1 MTVFLTTLPFF
12 QKGHFLPRLHWGADI
27 NKSMRKSVI
36 FLTLILALNTPLFAQ
51 AQEGVSDPH
60 NLRLKKLI
68 SLDHNNLPVT
78 GKGVLVSVIDSG
90 VSFSIPALRKNLIPG
105 WNFVKDDAT
114 MVDYIGHGTPVAGIV
129 TIVAPDVTILPLVAM
144 KEGGLR
150 KDIVDATIYAIK
162 RNASVINLSVT
173 FDEDMLREVQKAVGV
188 RKFKKSLLVLSS
200 GNTGDRRTDLVE
212 TWDNVIVV
220 GTIGLNLPIHST
232 HYSVYGP
239 AVDIAAPSGDV
250 GDGIATYDAFST
262 SVHLFNGTSG
272 AAPVVSGAAALLK
285 EQYPQARGADLKRMI
300 LAKTCHSDNINVY
313 EGRLLNVGM
322 LLGARFK
329 CP

>member
-1 MTVFLTTLPFF
+1 MRRSALFF
-12 QKGHFLPRLHWGADI
+12 ILL
-27 NKSMRKSVI
+27 
-36 FLTLILALNTPLFAQ
+36 LALNTPLFVQ

-68 SLDHNNLPVT
+68 SLNHDNLPVT

-90 VSFSIPALRKNLIPG
+90 VSFTIPALRKNLIPG
-105 WNFVKDDAT
+105 WNFITDDGT

-129 TIVAPDVTILPLVAM
+129 TIVAPDVTILPLVTM

-150 KDIVDATIYAIK
+150 QDVVDATIYAIK

-173 FDEDMLREVQKAVGV
+173 FDEGMLREVQQAVGV
-188 RKFKKSLLVLSS
+188 RKFKKSLLVISS
-200 GNTGDRRTDLVE
+200 GNTGDRRTELE
-212 TWDNVIVV
+212 EKWDNVIVV

-250 GDGIATYDAFST
+250 NDGIATYDAFS
-262 SVHLFNGTSG
+262 SSIHLFNGTSG

-285 EQYPQARGADLKRMI
+285 EKYPQARGADLKRM
-300 LAKTCHSDNINVY
+300 LLMGTCQSNNINVY
-313 EGRLLNVGM
+313 KGRLLNVERM
-322 LLGARFK
+322 FDVNAK
-329 CP
+329 CPFN